1 MPLVSTSKF
10 SWTPHFILKSVPVR
24 TINHMGVPN
33 MNEIEE
39 EPSRSASRITVWL
52 CLEKSLM
59 LQPKS
64 LLALGSQFDFF
75 HSPVIFLPK
84 LFFFLSAA
92 ESTFLDE
99 KLDRGSSV

>member
-1 MPLVSTSKF
+1 
-10 SWTPHFILKSVPVR
+10 
-24 TINHMGVPN
+24 MGVPN

-39 EPSRSASRITVWL
+39 EPSRSASHFTVLL

-59 LQPKS
+59 PQPKS
-64 LLALGSQFDFF
+64 LLALRSQFDFF

-84 LFFFLSAA
+84 LLFFFLSAA
-92 ESTFLDE
+92 ESTFSDE